1 MLVVLLFDFLRL
13 FVIDSLWFDKSR
25 VRSVVVVMSLLNLI
39 GRYLVVAV
47 VFDVVVF
54 CGLEVKGNVSTSD
67 HISVD
72 VKKNFP

>member
-1 MLVVLLFDFLRL
+1 MKELRL
-13 FVIDSLWFDKSR
+13 LLLSGIGVEDVSSIVVDMLGLWSLIVESCSC
-25 VRSVVVVMSLLNLI
+25 SVL
-39 GRYLVVAV
+39 V
-47 VFDVVVF
+47 VFDVVVVF